1 VTLPAGLAAKLA
13 AFEPSPRSKVGRM
26 FRSQGVRESA
36 EFRRIANLPRRTLA
50 PEALDAL
57 AAELAPLVTR
67 PGSAWT
73 LRPVQ
78 AWALDELAR
87 RGGLLASILV
97 GGGKTL
103 ISALAPLALD
113 SRRAVLLVP
122 ARLRGKTRADF
133 EVLAREFAIE
143 VLPEIVS
150 YESLGRVS
158 GADTLDAL
166 APDLVI
172 ADEAH
177 RLKNR
182 SAACTRRVGRYLEAS
197 RARFVAM
204 SGTLT
209 SRKLEE
215 FAHLSAW
222 ALGDASPLPRTYADL
237 TEWGLAV
244 DEQIDPGAQRLD
256 AGALRALWSP
266 AEVQVSRDVDEI
278 EASRRAVRRRIAET
292 PGVVTTADRPVG
304 ASLSIAL
311 VPMLGAA
318 TMDADFATL
327 RGAWETPD
335 GHPLADA
342 SAVWRHAGELAA
354 GFFYVWDPRPPRE
367 WLDARRA
374 WSQVCRHVLATNR
387 SEIDSELQ
395 LVQAID
401 RGDYAGKRA
410 QAGGLTLGVGTIPE
424 TLEAWRAIRET
435 FRPNS
440 TPVWRSDFLAEFVG
454 EWFKGGPGIVWV
466 HHVAVGERLAER
478 LGVPYFGRGG
488 LDLRTG
494 KSIETANGA
503 ACIASIA
510 SCGEGRNLQ
519 AWARNLVITP
529 PKSGATWEQL
539 IGRTHRAGQRADE
552 VQVEIA
558 IACRE
563 HVEAFDQARADAAYI
578 QSTTGQDQ
586 KLIYADCL
594 GYPFPTMNGPR
605 WA

>member
-1 VTLPAGLAAKLA
+1 MTPELRARLAS
-13 AFEPSPRSKVGRM
+13 FEPSTQSKVGKI
-26 FRSQGVRESA
+26 FRTHGVRESA
-36 EFRRIANLPRRTLA
+36 EFRRIANLPRRPACA
-50 PEALDAL
+50 PEGL
-57 AAELAPLVTR
+57 AETLGPLVLR
-67 PGSAWT
+67 PGSSFA

-78 AWALDELAR
+78 AWALDELSR

-113 SRRAVLLVP
+113 SRRSVLLVP
-122 ARLRGKTRADF
+122 ARLRDKTRSDF
-133 EVLAREFAIE
+133 ASLAREFVIE
-143 VLPEIVS
+143 TFPVVIS

-158 GADTLDAL
+158 GADRLDLL

-182 SAACTRRVGRYLEAS
+182 SAAVTRRVGRYLES
-197 RARFVAM
+197 SGARFVAM

-209 SRKLEE
+209 SRKLAE

-222 ALGDASPLPRTYADL
+222 ALGDASPLPRGYADL
-237 TEWGLAV
+237 TEWGLAI
-244 DEQIDPGAQRLD
+244 DEKIDPGAQRMD

-266 AEVQVSRDVDEI
+266 ADVEASRLTGEI
-278 EASRRAVRRRIAET
+278 EASRLAVRRRIAET

-304 ASLSIAL
+304 ASLSITL
-311 VPMLGAA
+311 IGMPPAA
-318 TMDADFATL
+318 SMDPDFATL

-335 GHPLADA
+335 GHPLSDA
-342 SAVWRHAGELAA
+342 SAVWRHAGELAL

-374 WSQVCRHVLATNR
+374 WSQVSRHVLSTNK
-387 SEIDSELQ
+387 SAIDSELQ

-401 RGDYAGKRA
+401 RGDYAGKYA
-410 QAGGLTLGVGTIPE
+410 QQAGIVLGNGTIPE
-424 TLEAWRAIRET
+424 TLASWREVRDT

-440 TPVWRSDFLAEFVG
+440 IPVWRASYLIEFVRA
-454 EWFKGGPGIVWV
+454 WLDGGPGIVWV
-466 HHVAVGERLAER
+466 HHVAAGEKLSADLA
-478 LGVPYFGRGG
+478 LPYFGQGG
-488 LDLRTG
+488 IDKRSG
-494 KSIETANGA
+494 RSIETANGA

-519 AWARNLVITP
+519 AWTRSLVISA

-539 IGRTHRAGQRADE
+539 IGRTHRAGQLADE
-552 VQVEIA
+552 VSIDVL
-558 IACRE
+558 IACKE
-563 HVEAFDQARADAAYI
+563 HADAFDQARADARYI

-586 KLIYADCL
+586 KLLYADTI
-594 GYPFPTMNGPR
+594 GYPSPTMHGPR
-605 WA
+605 WV